1 MEYKRIL
8 NRSIRTPDEL
18 KLRPTTNELKL
29 RRHGLVLGLPI
40 RLRWNAP

>member
-18 KLRPTTNELKL
+18 KLRPTNELKL